1 MRLQPNICAKPVST
15 PESISPILRCVFSL
29 FSLQANLGGE
39 WEQWVVVSSHLNSS
53 NKSLVPWTS
62 KIPDNGV
69 SYSPLAALTIPQK
82 LALLETLMPTTNNC
96 DHSLLDSVQHWKK
109 LPLLD
114 LSMEHA
120 ALLLSALFVN
130 SSLIN
135 SKGTDHPC
143 KVNKLKK
150 AFAGKTDWDIC
161 FQRDLKYSAST
172 CN

>member
-1 MRLQPNICAKPVST
+1 MITASWIQFNT
-15 PESISPILRCVFSL
+15 
-29 FSLQANLGGE
+29 G
-39 WEQWVVVSSHLNSS
+39 
-53 NKSLVPWTS
+53 
-62 KIPDNGV
+62 
-69 SYSPLAALTIPQK
+69 
-82 LALLETLMPTTNNC
+82 
-96 DHSLLDSVQHWKK
+96 KK

-114 LSMEHA
+114 LSIEHA

-143 KVNKLKK
+143 KVNKLK

-172 CN
+172 CTSFGSIGGWL